1 MLSEFEYLFPASSS
15 DLKGPPS
22 VSQKVEMTSEQ
33 RQLMLHLQG
42 QELTVDALIEV
53 CGLPVS
59 QVSMLLSELEMKQ
72 WVKRLPGHQ
81 YQSLITLPVAP

>member
-1 MLSEFEYLFPASSS
+1 
-15 DLKGPPS
+15 
-22 VSQKVEMTSEQ
+22 
-33 RQLMLHLQG
+33 MLHLQG
-42 QELTVDALIEV
+42 QELTVDALIEA

-81 YQSLITLPVAP
+81 YQSLITLPLAP